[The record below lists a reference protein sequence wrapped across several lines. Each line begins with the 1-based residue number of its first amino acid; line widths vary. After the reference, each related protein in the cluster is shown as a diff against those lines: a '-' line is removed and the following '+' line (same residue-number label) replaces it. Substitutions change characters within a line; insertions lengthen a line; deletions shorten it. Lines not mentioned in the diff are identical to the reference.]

1 MVFIIITFVL
11 AAISFFAISNLVGFV
26 FCAVGLLEL
35 VIFELGNKLL
45 AKFETLKPNAVDPE
59 KSSKLKKDALGE
71 EETKPLNLRKLS
83 KAPVAQE
90 NDDLSNEDAEILRLY
105 GKAALERIRRARK

>member
-1 MVFIIITFVL
+1 MIFIVITFVL

-45 AKFETLKPNAVDPE
+45 DKLEKLKANDVGPE
-59 KSSKLKKDALGE
+59 KSAKLKKDERE
-71 EETKPLNLRKLS
+71 EEAKPLNLKQLS
-83 KAPVAQE
+83 KAPDAQE
-90 NDDLSNEDAEILRLY
+90 NGDLSNEDSEILRLY